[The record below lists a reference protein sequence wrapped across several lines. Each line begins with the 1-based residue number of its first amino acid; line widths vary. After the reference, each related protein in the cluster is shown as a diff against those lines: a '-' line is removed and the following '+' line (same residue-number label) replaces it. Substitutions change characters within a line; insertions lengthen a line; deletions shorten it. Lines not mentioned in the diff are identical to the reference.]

1 MDRRSLPQQVRDQLR
16 QLIQDRRLLP
26 GQPLAPE
33 VELATQMGVGRSTIR
48 EALKLLEQEG
58 VVDVQPG
65 RGRFV
70 SVLSGQLI
78 ERPITHFQSIT
89 DLLRD
94 LGYEATS
101 RVLECRDA
109 GASAEEAAE
118 LHFDVA
124 TPVIRL
130 ARVRYLTAA
139 PIVYMEETLPRSFV
153 GALHVDW
160 TGSVTEVL
168 AERGHRPVTSRA
180 HVRAV
185 VLAEKVRKRI
195 GSAAGAPWIE
205 ITETDFDPRGEPCLY
220 AKNYLRGDLFA
231 FNFLRRSE
239 T

>member
-16 QLIQDRRLLP
+16 QLIQDRRLRPGDSLP
-26 GQPLAPE
+26 SEAE
-33 VELATQMGVGRSTIR
+33 CATQMGVGRSTVR

-58 VVDVQPG
+58 IVDVQPG

-70 SVLSGQLI
+70 SALSGHLI

-89 DLLRD
+89 DLLQE

-101 RVLECRDA
+101 RVLDCREE
-109 GASAEEAAE
+109 GSSEAESGE
-118 LHFDVA
+118 LGLAVG

-130 ARVRYLTAA
+130 ARVRFLGTS
-139 PIVYMEETLPRSFV
+139 PIVYMEETLPRSLV
-153 GALHVDW
+153 GAPDLDW
-160 TGSVTEVL
+160 SGSLTEIL
-168 AERGHRPVTSRA
+168 ADRGHRPVTSRA

-185 VLAEKVRKRI
+185 LLADAVRRRI
-195 GSAAGAPWIE
+195 SSAAGAPWIE
-205 ITETDFDPRGEPCLY
+205 ITETDFDLRGEPCLY